1 MKLYVVI
8 CLVISVYSYRQP
20 TEKERIYLLGE
31 IITNKLLDPEE
42 YNGTDCLVFVTD
54 LYKYHNYLQEALKD
68 MKDGFPKGIK
78 VYQDIIK
85 KYYGPPYLEI
95 NIDYDYIYKVFDF
108 DNERKV
114 EIKEILNITKRTWK
128 EMEERPKPDDFDIWY
143 S

>member
-1 MKLYVVI
+1 MKLFIVI
-8 CLVISVYSYRQP
+8 CLVISVYSYRP
-20 TEKERIYLLGE
+20 LTKKENIYLLGE
-31 IITNKLLDPEE
+31 IITNKFLDPEE

-54 LYKYHNYLQEALKD
+54 LYRYHSYLQEALRD
-68 MKDGFPKGIK
+68 MKEGFSKGIY

-108 DNERKV
+108 DKETMNEMQDV
-114 EIKEILNITKRTWK
+114 LNTTKQTWK
-128 EMEERPKPDDFDIWY
+128 EMEEMPKPDDFDIWY